1 MTSQQCVQL
10 LSSILQEPQIAAPDK
25 VLLSFIATEQAEGR
39 TVIHRALADLVDITA
54 TSVARRLR
62 KLRERGFVECERVG
76 KHAWEY
82 LFVGFDVPASS
93 EEMVPFVGDPMTL
106 HPEGSGGSQ
115 VEENPAPPPPVN
127 VYDLFTGERIL
138 LRKATLA
145 DGGSPAGSPL
155 APTQEDDVA
164 VVTGPD
170 SRLKEILEQKVA
182 NVGNKKRV
190 SPKKD
195 RFKVRGGPT
204 NRWERFK
211 AKKPSEYKVPDMEM
225 LYKQTWE
232 KEQLSGRPFSWT
244 GKDQGQVKRMI
255 VDQGAEAVA
264 KLIVYVLS
272 NWDKIKRRYRLTGT
286 PSPAV
291 IYGYRRSWM
300 PEAIDGPPKEV
311 LRGPAEWTGDADED
325 DELDETGWGGI

>member
-1 MTSQQCVQL
+1 
-10 LSSILQEPQIAAPDK
+10 
-25 VLLSFIATEQAEGR
+25 
-39 TVIHRALADLVDITA
+39 
-54 TSVARRLR
+54 
-62 KLRERGFVECERVG
+62 
-76 KHAWEY
+76 
-82 LFVGFDVPASS
+82 VGFDVPASS